1 MSFAEK
7 LLEHLDSEIPKNLGR
22 ARREMELEISNS
34 RTVENIRVELLR
46 QIANN
51 RALAGDG
58 DFHEQFAKLCEYRV
72 SNTHPGFSRELDFIC
87 ECILEIFPVA
97 TPEAEV
103 EEAPTPVEDTR
114 KEYEPCDLSKFGG

>member
-7 LLEHLDSEIPKNLGR
+7 FLARLDSENTGR
-22 ARREMELEISNS
+22 IRREMELEISNS
-34 RTVENIRVELLR
+34 RTVESIRVELLW

-58 DFHEQFAKLCEYRV
+58 DFHEQFAKLCEHRV
-72 SNTHPGFSRELDFIC
+72 QNSYFADALDRVC
-87 ECILEIFPVA
+87 MCILEKFPIS
-97 TPEAEV
+97 TPKTEV
-103 EEAPTPVEDTR
+103 EETPTPVEDTR